1 MEQRTDEHTDDIKR
15 EDSEDKFR
23 KDFWQLSEGESAS
36 TIFYKLKEGLLE
48 FYSSP
53 DLYSPADTSRGN
65 VFVFTEYY
73 SQYKS
78 GAFNSDMKTRLETE
92 ISDAEYFGNL
102 GVKIYVLPEKIY
114 FNGEEYNGKIPDALM
129 DDYLVEF
136 KNLQSV
142 KYSQFKKQLKDGL
155 MKSDVVYLVL
165 QRDMLSVKDGERS
178 VISSIYGMVKKDEEK
193 YKGKVIVL
201 SIQSKRTEA
210 YLIKNGT
217 LERVPFGRL
226 GDLPQPRYNIASAGE
241 SVKVGESGFSTIK
254 NGTPSRVPLAR
265 LGNPPKSE
273 DNISREDTC
282 GDTGGETCPTS

>member
-53 DLYSPADTSRGN
+53 DLYSPADTSSGN

-142 KYSQFKKQLKDGL
+142 KYAQFKKQLKDGL

-165 QRDMLSVKDGERS
+165 PQDSLIVKNNERSIFSSISGEIKDKGKYDGKIIIYSVKF
-178 VISSIYGMVKKDEEK
+178 
-193 YKGKVIVL
+193 KG
-201 SIQSKRTEA
+201 TEA
-210 YLIKNGT
+210 YKIKNGT
-217 LERVPFGRL
+217 LERVPLTRLGDLPQPKYNIASVEESVKVAESEFSTIKNGTQDRVPFGRL
-226 GDLPQPRYNIASAGE
+226 GDLPQP
-241 SVKVGESGFSTIK
+241 
-254 NGTPSRVPLAR
+254 
-265 LGNPPKSE
+265 E
-273 DNISREDTC
+273 DNISRKEASVNR
-282 GDTGGETCPTS
+282 GGKT

>member
-53 DLYSPADTSRGN
+53 DLYSPADTSSGN

-165 QRDMLSVKDGERS
+165 PQDSLIVKNNERSIFSSISGEIKDKGKYDGKIIIYSVKF
-178 VISSIYGMVKKDEEK
+178 
-193 YKGKVIVL
+193 KG
-201 SIQSKRTEA
+201 TEA
-210 YLIKNGT
+210 YKIKNGT
-217 LERVPFGRL
+217 LERVPLTRL

-241 SVKVGESGFSTIK
+241 SVKVGESEFSTIK
-254 NGTPSRVPLAR
+254 NGTQDRVPFGR
-265 LGNPPKSE
+265 LGDLPQPE
-273 DNISREDTC
+273 DNISRKEASVNR
-282 GDTGGETCPTS
+282 GGKT